1 MGPLENDGQSNGG
14 SNSISTRNELLSA
27 PVEYTA
33 KLAKGSTKLRIRI
46 SSTIILNAMK
56 TVGDPTIA
64 ETTTIINTSTTKNTE
79 EQIPQRADL
88 FTATGEGE
96 QLSI

>member
-33 KLAKGSTKLRIRI
+33 KPAKGSTKLRTLINNN
-46 SSTIILNAMK
+46 IILNATK

-64 ETTTIINTSTTKNTE
+64 ETTTMINTNTTKNTE
-79 EQIPQRADL
+79 EQIPQRADP

>member
-33 KLAKGSTKLRIRI
+33 KPAKGSTKLRTRI

-56 TVGDPTIA
+56 TVAGPTIA
-64 ETTTIINTSTTKNTE
+64 ETTTMINTNTIKNTE

-88 FTATGEGE
+88 CTATKEGE